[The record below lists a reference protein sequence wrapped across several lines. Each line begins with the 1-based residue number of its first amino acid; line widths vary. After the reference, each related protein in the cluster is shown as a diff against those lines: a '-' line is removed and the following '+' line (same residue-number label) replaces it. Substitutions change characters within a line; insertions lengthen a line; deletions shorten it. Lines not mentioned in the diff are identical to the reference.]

1 VESESWFQRI
11 LNKALEMQTNFKNQ
25 ANLKNLAN
33 LAAGSETGPPIAL
46 KNLIQEYKADEE
58 VEFKK

>member
-1 VESESWFQRI
+1 
-11 LNKALEMQTNFKNQ
+11 MQTNFKNQ